1 MTAEATSSTVEGDA
15 GNAATVPPPEDAG
28 AARQKRGRGRPPG
41 SKNKQPSAENYAA
54 IYAAQEAQNINGGKL
69 VIDVPIAE
77 IRIGARH
84 RKDMG
89 DLQALKDSIREQG
102 LLQPIGITASF
113 DLVFGERRIEA
124 CRLLG
129 RDTIPARVVNVPS
142 IAIGEHDENELRKEF
157 TPSERVAI
165 LQAIGR
171 KPEGRPGENQQ
182 NLASLPDAARAA
194 GFGNKE
200 TARQAAAV
208 VNTGTPE
215 LVEAMDKGDISI
227 RAAAQITKQPAEEQ
241 KRVVALPPRERKT
254 EVRTMRAAPAKPAR
268 ETTAP
273 PEAPGLLSAP
283 EEPKHPRAA
292 SAPAA
297 KPAPEVEVTRVDE
310 VEKQARY
317 LVAAYDVAQLQR
329 LVALLQKHLDTVGSD
344 SLNGGRCVKA
354 S

>member
-1 MTAEATSSTVEGDA
+1 MAAEATSSTVEGDSD
-15 GNAATVPPPEDAG
+15 NAAIVPPSEDAG
-28 AARQKRGRGRPPG
+28 GARQKRGRGRPPG
-41 SKNKQPSAENYAA
+41 SKNKQRAPKSMPRSTQPKKRRTSMAESSSLTFRSLKSGSA
-54 IYAAQEAQNINGGKL
+54 
-69 VIDVPIAE
+69 
-77 IRIGARH
+77 

-124 CRLLG
+124 YRLLG

-182 NLASLPDAARAA
+182 DLASSPDAARAA

-215 LVEAMDKGDISI
+215 LVEAMDKGEISI
-227 RAAAQITKQPAEEQ
+227 DAAAQIAKQPAEEQ

-254 EVRTMRAAPAKPAR
+254 EVRTMRTAPANPAR
-268 ETTAP
+268 ETRVP
-273 PEAPGLLSAP
+273 PEAPDLLSP
-283 EEPKHPRAA
+283 PDEPKHPLAA
-292 SAPAA
+292 SALTA
-297 KPAPEVEVTRVDE
+297 KPAPEVEVTRIDE

-344 SLNGGRCVKA
+344 SLNGGRCAKA